1 MSYICDYCGKTAKI
15 VSTKKGKYLCDS
27 CCTFEDKEEQDMI
40 WIKYKELLDKKEFPN
55 TETEIIM
62 SNVIRELELKIT
74 NLIGIIKNIFDEI
87 ECLAVNEDTESQL
100 VLEKDSFDELHRKHN
115 R

>member
-1 MSYICDYCGKTAKI
+1 
-15 VSTKKGKYLCDS
+15 
-27 CCTFEDKEEQDMI
+27 
-40 WIKYKELLDKKEFPN
+40 
-55 TETEIIM
+55 M